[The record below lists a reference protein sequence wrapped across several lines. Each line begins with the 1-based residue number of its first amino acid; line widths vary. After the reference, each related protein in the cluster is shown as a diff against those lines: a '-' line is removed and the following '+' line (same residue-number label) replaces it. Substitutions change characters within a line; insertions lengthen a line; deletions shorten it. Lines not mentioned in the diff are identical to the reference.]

1 MSTISKARDG
11 DGDGFVYDGTPG
23 QRPVRPGDISRRLTS
38 MSVPEALASDHVTGA
53 SIPPREADEP
63 EFAWQSRVLKT
74 LPPDVVHDVL
84 AKARERTTIVDY
96 IANGETEYRRK
107 RGLPEPNI
115 DWDSVTASRPK
126 AQLVVRA
133 IEQHQGDPRNDPRAR
148 AAYDDFRRQ
157 NDEMYDFLTNTL
169 GVKVDIWDERTAG
182 RDDPYE
188 TAEAQAQDLQ
198 VNKHLWVNRG
208 EFFIGD
214 TPDSPTG
221 TDHPFM
227 NARDY
232 ERFRAVHDAFG
243 HAGVG
248 GGFDRHGEYEAW
260 IAHNSMYTGEGR
272 KAMSTEYHGVNS
284 YLWVTGTPM
293 PHEKFGMLLPDN
305 LIQNVFD
312 ENGDVVRK
320 STVDEIVAKLGLTP
334 ESVTR
339 FDNVYEMTR
348 HHHVLGPLATFPSAR
363 VAKRDD
369 HGPNKKSSVKEIVGH
384 HGHRPHG
391 HSILWPA
398 LYEHL
403 RAKGYSKEKAAR
415 ISNAAWNKKKA
426 GLPTNAPT
434 SARGL
439 AKVSPEAEKFL
450 RENAARRDS
459 GQAYLNQ
466 LTPAQLRQRR
476 NAARS
481 RKRRKKMGSAERD
494 FYRKVGQ
501 MSPEDRKKVGDFF
514 RENIKRR
521 DSGQTFIQVGKVDP
535 DTAKLKALVAAY
547 QKNPSAKLKK
557 AIKALAI
564 KTGRADIAPD
574 SFKMV
579 TEKAAPVAMISKLDD
594 AKQNVF
600 GWAYVANDHHGEL
613 VVDKSGDFI
622 DELHELEE
630 AAYTFVLE
638 SRQGGADHRR
648 NEDGPVVV
656 SKMIESF
663 VVTPEKLD
671 AMGVPDG
678 ILPNGAWWTGFHIED
693 PEVWEGVKNGSYT
706 MFSVHG
712 TGVREPV

>member
-1 MSTISKARDG
+1 MSMISKARDG

-23 QRPVRPGDISRRLTS
+23 QRPVRPGDMSSRLRS
-38 MSVPEALASDHVTGA
+38 MSMPEALASDHVTGA
-53 SIPPREADEP
+53 SVPPREPDEP
-63 EFAWQSRVLKT
+63 EFVWQSRVLKT

-84 AKARERTTIVDY
+84 AKVRERTTVVKF
-96 IANGETEYRRK
+96 IADGETEYRRK
-107 RGLPEPNI
+107 KGLPEPDI
-115 DWDSVTASRPK
+115 DWDTVTASRPK

-133 IEQHQGDPRNDPRAR
+133 IENYHGDPRNDPKSR
-148 AAYDDFRRQ
+148 AAYADFRRQ
-157 NDEMYDFLTNTL
+157 NDEMYDLLTNQL
-169 GVKVDIWDERTAG
+169 GVKVDIWDERETG

-188 TAEAQAQDLQ
+188 TAEEQAQDLQ
-198 VNKHLWVNRG
+198 NNKHLWINRG

-214 TPDSPTG
+214 NPSSPTG

-227 NARDY
+227 SARDY

-248 GGFDRHGEYEAW
+248 GGFDRHGEYQAW

-293 PHEKFGMLLPDN
+293 PHEKLGMLLPDN

-312 ENGDVVRK
+312 DSGRVVRK
-320 STVDEIVAKLGLTP
+320 ATVDGIITALNLTP
-334 ESVTR
+334 EAATM
-339 FDNVYEMTR
+339 FDNVYEKTR
-348 HHHVLGPLATFPSAR
+348 HHHVLGVLARFPSAR
-363 VAKRDD
+363 VSKRDD
-369 HGPNKKSSVKEIVGH
+369 HGPNKKSTAKEIVGS
-384 HGHRPHG
+384 HGHRPHSP
-391 HSILWPA
+391 SILWPA

-415 ISNAAWNKKKA
+415 ISNAGWKKKRM
-426 GLPTNAPT
+426 GIPTNTPM

-439 AKVSPEAEKFL
+439 A
-450 RENAARRDS
+450 
-459 GQAYLNQ
+459 
-466 LTPAQLRQRR
+466 
-476 NAARS
+476 
-481 RKRRKKMGSAERD
+481 
-494 FYRKVGQ
+494 
-501 MSPEDRKKVGDFF
+501 
-514 RENIKRR
+514 
-521 DSGQTFIQVGKVDP
+521 KVDP
-535 DTAKLKALVAAY
+535 DTAKLKTLVAAY
-547 QKNPSAKLKK
+547 RKNPSPKLKK
-557 AIKALAI
+557 AIKALAV